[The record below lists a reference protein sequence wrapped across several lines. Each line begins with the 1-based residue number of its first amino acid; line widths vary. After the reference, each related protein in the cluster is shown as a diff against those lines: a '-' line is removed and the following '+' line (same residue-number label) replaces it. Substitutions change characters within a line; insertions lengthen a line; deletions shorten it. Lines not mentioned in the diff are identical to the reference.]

1 MKRTAKNFRTRILKV
16 FLIGYFLIILTLFI
30 YSSYLSKSYTES
42 LQNSGNAMMNLYVNE
57 LDNLLR
63 ISRDYLNEIITLNTE
78 AKILQSITTEVVK
91 YGAAYELIKS
101 MRAQLTL
108 EEGISGFIIHYN
120 GRYYYI
126 FQDSMSFD
134 TKKEINTFIS
144 DRIKEKQIT
153 RDWMVIEGTE
163 KPFLAL
169 TYSSNETYITIVI
182 DFESVTSE
190 VLNKYASNETEI
202 VFQNDDMILQYSPI
216 AKWLAKEQGKDA
228 PGSSRGNTVHDK
240 YMVFSNSITDT
251 TLTMNVLIPNGNVFT
266 LQTAQYY
273 VFGILLLAILCAV
286 VSVFYL
292 YGEFIAPLQS
302 MTQTMQ
308 DISAGQI
315 TAEMSAKYDVEE
327 FRQTAS
333 IFNGMMKQI
342 RELKIQSYEKE
353 IQEQKARLQYL
364 QLQIRP
370 HFFLNCLKTFYA
382 LLQQNKKRALEDAIM
397 DTSKFFRYIFRDT
410 FTPVTVR
417 EELNFTQ
424 EYLNL
429 QKNSAGILIDCE
441 ISADDKVLDTKL
453 LPLTIQTF
461 VENSIKYARP
471 NGKLQIRITL
481 KILSGE
487 EASYLDLT
495 VSDNG
500 QGYSDEW
507 LKRMN
512 EPDYHME
519 DGQHV
524 GVLNLKRRLYLHYG
538 EAAEFA
544 VRNHYGAISEVI
556 IPIPFAENLPAKE
569 IESVS
574 CNE

>member
-1 MKRTAKNFRTRILKV
+1 MKKRAKNFRTRILKV
-16 FLIGYFLIILTLFI
+16 FLVGYFLIILTLFV
-30 YSSYLSKSYTES
+30 YFSYLSKSYAEG

-57 LDNLLR
+57 LNHLLK

-78 AKILQSITTEVVK
+78 AKIIQSITTDVEK

-108 EEGISGFIIHYN
+108 EEGISGFILHYN
-120 GRYYYI
+120 GKYYYI

-144 DRIKEKQIT
+144 DRIDQKEIT

-190 VLNKYASNETEI
+190 VLDKYASNDAEI
-202 VFQNDDMILQYSPI
+202 VFQKNDTILQYSPI
-216 AKWLAKEQGKDA
+216 AKWLAEELKEAPQGN
-228 PGSSRGNTVHDK
+228 SSGNVMHDK
-240 YMVFSNSITDT
+240 YMIFSNGIADT
-251 TLTMNVLIPNGNVFT
+251 TLIMNVLIPNNNIFT

-273 VFGILLLAILCAV
+273 VTGILLLVVLCAA

-292 YGEFIAPLQS
+292 YGEFIAPLQN

-315 TAEMSAKYDVEE
+315 TAEMSAEYNIEE
-327 FRQTAS
+327 FKQTAS

-353 IQEQKARLQYL
+353 IQQQKARLQYL

-382 LLQQNKKRALEDAIM
+382 LLQQNKKRELEDAIM

-410 FTPVTVR
+410 FTPVTVQ

-429 QKNSAGILIDCE
+429 QRNSAGILIDCE
-441 ISADDKVLDTKL
+441 ISAENKVLDAQV

-461 VENSIKYARP
+461 VENSIKHARP

-487 EASYLDLT
+487 EESYLDLT

-500 QGYSDEW
+500 QGYAEEW
-507 LKRMN
+507 LKKMN
-512 EPDYHME
+512 EPEYHIE
-519 DGQHV
+519 DGRHV
-524 GVLNLKRRLYLHYG
+524 GVLNLKQRLYLHYG
-538 EAAEFA
+538 DTAEFA
-544 VRNHYGAISEVI
+544 VRNHHGAISEVI
-556 IPIPFAENLPAKE
+556 IPLTEKIKGDASEWSE
-569 IESVS
+569 R
-574 CNE
+574 

>member
-1 MKRTAKNFRTRILKV
+1 MGEEMKQSAKNFRTRILKV
-16 FLIGYFLIILTLFI
+16 FLVGYFLIILTLFV
-30 YSSYLSKSYTES
+30 YSSYLSKSYAEG

-57 LDNLLR
+57 LDNLLK

-78 AKILQSITTEVVK
+78 AKILQSIATDVAK

-144 DRIKEKQIT
+144 DRIDREEIT
-153 RDWMVIEGTE
+153 RNWMVIRGTE

-169 TYSSNETYITIVI
+169 TYGSNETYITIVI
-182 DFESVTSE
+182 DFESVTSD
-190 VLNKYASNETEI
+190 VLNKYASNEAEI
-202 VFQNDDMILQYSPI
+202 VFQDNDTILQYSPI
-216 AKWLAKEQGKDA
+216 AKWLAEELREDPQ
-228 PGSSRGNTVHDK
+228 GNTGGNGMHDK
-240 YMVFSNSITDT
+240 YMIFSNGIADT
-251 TLTMNVLIPNGNVFT
+251 TLTMNVLIPNDNIFT

-273 VFGILLLAILCAV
+273 VAGILLLVVLCAA

-315 TAEMSAKYDVEE
+315 TAEMSAEYNIEE
-327 FRQTAS
+327 FKQTAS

-370 HFFLNCLKTFYA
+370 HFFLNCLKTLYA
-382 LLQQNKKRALEDAIM
+382 LLQQNKKPELEDAIM

-424 EYLNL
+424 EYMNL
-429 QKNSAGILIDCE
+429 QKNSAGMLIDCE
-441 ISADDKVLDTKL
+441 ISAEDKVLDAQM

-461 VENSIKYARP
+461 VENSIKYANP
-471 NGKLQIRITL
+471 DGKLQIRITL

-487 EASYLDLT
+487 EESYLDLT

-500 QGYSDEW
+500 QGYADEW

-519 DGQHV
+519 DGRHV

-538 EAAEFA
+538 DTAEFA
-544 VRNHYGAISEVI
+544 VRNHHGAISEVI
-556 IPIPFAENLPAKE
+556 VPLTVE
-569 IESVS
+569 
-574 CNE
+574 

>member
-190 VLNKYASNETEI
+190 VLNKYASNETE
-202 VFQNDDMILQYSPI
+202 
-216 AKWLAKEQGKDA
+216 
-228 PGSSRGNTVHDK
+228 
-240 YMVFSNSITDT
+240 
-251 TLTMNVLIPNGNVFT
+251 
-266 LQTAQYY
+266 
-273 VFGILLLAILCAV
+273 
-286 VSVFYL
+286 
-292 YGEFIAPLQS
+292 
-302 MTQTMQ
+302 
-308 DISAGQI
+308 
-315 TAEMSAKYDVEE
+315 
-327 FRQTAS
+327 
-333 IFNGMMKQI
+333 
-342 RELKIQSYEKE
+342 KIG
-353 IQEQKARLQYL
+353 
-364 QLQIRP
+364 
-370 HFFLNCLKTFYA
+370 
-382 LLQQNKKRALEDAIM
+382 RA
-397 DTSKFFRYIFRDT
+397 
-410 FTPVTVR
+410 
-417 EELNFTQ
+417 
-424 EYLNL
+424 
-429 QKNSAGILIDCE
+429 
-441 ISADDKVLDTKL
+441 
-453 LPLTIQTF
+453 
-461 VENSIKYARP
+461 
-471 NGKLQIRITL
+471 
-481 KILSGE
+481 
-487 EASYLDLT
+487 
-495 VSDNG
+495 
-500 QGYSDEW
+500 
-507 LKRMN
+507 
-512 EPDYHME
+512 
-519 DGQHV
+519 HV
-524 GVLNLKRRLYLHYG
+524 
-538 EAAEFA
+538 
-544 VRNHYGAISEVI
+544 
-556 IPIPFAENLPAKE
+556 
-569 IESVS
+569 
-574 CNE
+574 